1 MTPHPDYPVAAKDN
15 HQERT
20 STMTET
26 AAEFF
31 KCLKPDCLR
40 KVKPGVAYCCAQCS
54 AADAGGYELDP
65 GAHPMF
71 RHDDRCDGRTGAR
84 GEWTW
89 AEAQAHLQ
97 PGDTA

>member
-1 MTPHPDYPVAAKDN
+1 
-15 HQERT
+15 
-20 STMTET
+20 MTET
-26 AAEFF
+26 EFF

-40 KVKPGVAYCCAQCS
+40 KVKPGVAYCCAQCA
-54 AADAGGYELDP
+54 AADEGGYELAGPD
-65 GAHPMF
+65 AHSLL

-97 PGDTA
+97 PGVTP